1 MVAQGIPE
9 IGSYIAFLFVSTVAL
24 VIILRLFVSPR
35 DPRPTPGKKKPFE
48 SGQITAGPGRTR
60 FIIQYYPY
68 LLMFVVYN
76 VIAMFLFA
84 WGVNLRALAASGSVP
99 VFVSIIFLL
108 IPFGDPVHPANH

>member
-24 VIILRLFVSPR
+24 VIILRLFITPR
-35 DPRPTPGKKKPFE
+35 DPRPTPEKKKPFE
-48 SGQITAGPGRTR
+48 SGQIAVGPGRTR

-68 LLMFVVYN
+68 LLMCVVYD

-84 WGVNLRALAASGSVP
+84 WGLNLMALGEAGFVP
-99 VFVSIIFLL
+99 AVGFIVVFLCPL
-108 IPFGDPVHPANH
+108 DYL